1 MLGLY
6 LLSFPIVIYF
16 SSFCLPVELSGIKKI
31 ILFSYLLIYFWLCWV
46 FVAAQAFFFFFSS
59 SGKWGSLSTCRVLAS
74 HCSGFSCGA
83 QALEPVGFSSC
94 GTWAQ

>member
-46 FVAAQAFFFFFSS
+46 FVAAQAFFFF
-59 SGKWGSLSTCRVLAS
+59 SLVVANGDHCLIEGRWHPIAVAS
-74 HCSGFSCGA
+74 LVEHR
-83 QALEPVGFSSC
+83 L
-94 GTWAQ
+94 